1 MFRPGLDR
9 ADGFRPITPMPHDQ
23 PRTIR
28 FSKRALRDLSA
39 LPFEEQEEI
48 MNLLRQLAAG
58 EIQGEPLSEEEAE
71 RLASMPAEDLE
82 EAVEH

>member
-1 MFRPGLDR
+1 
-9 ADGFRPITPMPHDQ
+9 MPHNQ
-23 PRTIR
+23 PRTTR
-28 FSKRALRDLSA
+28 FRKRGLRDLSA